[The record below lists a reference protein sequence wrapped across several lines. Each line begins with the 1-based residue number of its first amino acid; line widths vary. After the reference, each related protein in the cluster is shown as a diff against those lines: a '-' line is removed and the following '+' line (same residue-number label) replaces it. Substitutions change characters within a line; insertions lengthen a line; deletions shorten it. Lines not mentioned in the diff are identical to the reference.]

1 MFTPE
6 SQPTSVPSEGIT
18 PAITL
23 TKLQRP
29 RVGHRLVARPRLQQK
44 LDAAQSLTLVL
55 APAGGGKTTLLS
67 TWLETCNL
75 PHAWLSLDERDND
88 LGLFA
93 TYLISALRTLFPVVD
108 NSLAVV
114 SRATLPPP
122 STIARTLLNDL
133 AAVEQDFV
141 LVLDDYQV
149 IHNQK
154 IHDLITAILLHPP
167 RTLRLFIA
175 ARQDPPLPLAALR
188 ARGDVTELRKADL
201 WFTPEET
208 RRFLV
213 ESMQMALDER
223 AITVLTDNIRG
234 WPVGLRLAALY
245 LRQQPAAML
254 AADTLGNSRYIMDY
268 MAAEVL
274 SHLPI
279 AIQEFLIKA
288 SFLDPL
294 CGPLCEAV
302 TSIPEKM
309 ASGQPIL
316 EWLEQ
321 TDIFLT
327 LVDDRQRW
335 YHLHGL
341 FRQFL
346 NARLEQLHSP
356 TEIAALHLRASAWYA
371 ANGDLDAAL
380 QHAVAAGDMAA
391 AAQIVAQHRHALMNQ
406 SQWQRLQ
413 HWIHLFPRAVIDEQ
427 PDLLL
432 CEVAL
437 KVVQQQIGEMPA
449 LLERVEA
456 LLARN
461 PDEPNEA
468 LWGEVE
474 SRRSALCYWS
484 GDWARSL
491 SIGLSALKKIP
502 ADWWYLRAYLRVF
515 LGASFQVSGD
525 LPQAYAA
532 IYASDEP
539 EQGRDY
545 QMLLV
550 SWACFVH
557 WIAADLS
564 GMARA
569 ARRVLV
575 ATDLSDFADSVNWSR
590 FHLGMYYYQ
599 CNDLQAAERLLL
611 PLVRRPYASDAPCFL
626 NSAVLLARIRQ
637 AQNRPEEARAIVD
650 AMLSLALEMGDGAIL
665 SDARAFEAEL
675 ALRQGRL
682 AEAGDWAALSRTF
695 QPVPMPYAFV
705 PYDVQ
710 ALIRLAQDT
719 PASRQQ
725 ARELLSQMND
735 YTSAIHSTTIR
746 IRVLALQALLYSAEG
761 DEPQALAAL
770 EQSITLAEPG
780 GFLRLFVDLGTA
792 LQPLLRKLAHQ
803 GVAPAYINEILAAF
817 GPDEASPAAAQ
828 PLTAEPV
835 PTPPG
840 STLLTH
846 RELDVLQLLAAR
858 RTDKEIADALVISPR
873 TVSSHIDHLGD
884 KLGVRG
890 RRAIV
895 EAARA
900 QGFLT

>member
-1 MFTPE
+1 MFTAE
-6 SQPTSVPSEGIT
+6 SQQTSVPSEGIT

-29 RVGHRLVARPRLQQK
+29 RVGHHLVARPRLQEQ

-75 PHAWLSLDERDND
+75 PHAWLSLDEHDND

-93 TYLISALRTLFPVVD
+93 TYLIRALRTLFPVVD
-108 NSLAVV
+108 NTLAVV
-114 SRATLPPP
+114 SRATLPSPG
-122 STIARTLLNDL
+122 TIARTLLNDL

-149 IHNQK
+149 IHNQA
-154 IHDLITAILLHPP
+154 IHDLITDILLHPP

-213 ESMQMALDER
+213 ESMQLALDER
-223 AITVLTDNIRG
+223 TIAVLTDNIRG

-245 LRQQPAAML
+245 LRQRPALML
-254 AADTLGNSRYIMDY
+254 AADTLGNRRYIMDY

-274 SHLPI
+274 AHLPM
-279 AIQEFLIKA
+279 AIQEFLIKT
-288 SFLDPL
+288 SLLDQL

-302 TSIPEKM
+302 TGISEKM
-309 ASGQPIL
+309 ASGQSIL
-316 EWLEQ
+316 EWLEH
-321 TDIFLT
+321 TDLFVT
-327 LVDDRQRW
+327 PVDDRQRW
-335 YHLHGL
+335 YRFHAL

-346 NARLEQLHSP
+346 YARLEQMHSP

-371 ANGDLDAAL
+371 ANGDLDEAV
-380 QHAVAAGDMAA
+380 QHAVAAGDMVA

-432 CEVAL
+432 SEVAL
-437 KVVQQQIGEMPA
+437 KVVRQQIGEMPA

-461 PDEPNEA
+461 SSETSET

-474 SRRSALCYWS
+474 ARRSALCYWS
-484 GDWARSL
+484 GDLARSL
-491 SIGLSALKKIP
+491 SIGLPALEKIP
-502 ADWWYLRAYLRVF
+502 ADWWYLRAYLRLF
-515 LGASFQVSGD
+515 LGASFQASGD

-545 QMLLV
+545 QILLAA
-550 SWACFVH
+550 WACFLH
-557 WIAADLS
+557 WIAADLT

-575 ATDLSDFADSVNWSR
+575 TTDLVGFADAVNWSR

-599 CNDLQAAERLLL
+599 RNDLRAAEPLLL
-611 PLVRRPYASDAPCFL
+611 PLVERPHASDAPCFL
-626 NSAVLLARIRQ
+626 NGAMLLARIRQ

-650 AMLSLALEMGDGAIL
+650 AMVSLALEIGDGAIL
-665 SDARAFEAEL
+665 SDARAFQAEL

-682 AEAGDWAALSRTF
+682 AEASDWAAQSGSF
-695 QPVPMPYAFV
+695 QPVPLPYAFV

-710 ALIRLAQDT
+710 ALILLAQDT

-725 ARELLSQMND
+725 ARGLLSQMND
-735 YTSAIHSTTIR
+735 YFAAIHYTTNR
-746 IRVLALQALLYSAEG
+746 IRVLALQAMLYSAEG

-770 EQSITLAEPG
+770 EQAITLAEPG
-780 GFLRLFVDLGTA
+780 GFLRLFVELGTA
-792 LQPLLRKLAHQ
+792 LKPLLRKLAHQ
-803 GVAPAYINEILAAF
+803 GVTPAYINDILAAF
-817 GPDEASPAAAQ
+817 GPDEASLMVGQ
-828 PLTAEPV
+828 PLTTEPV
-835 PTPPG
+835 PTPAA

-846 RELDVLQLLAAR
+846 RELDVLQLLAR
-858 RTDKEIADALVISPR
+858 RCANKEIADALVISPR
-873 TVSSHIDHLGD
+873 TVASHIDHLGD

-895 EAARA
+895 EAAKV
-900 QGFLT
+900 QGLLT

>member
-1 MFTPE
+1 MFIPE

-18 PAITL
+18 PAISL
-23 TKLQRP
+23 TKLLQP
-29 RVGHRLVARPRLQQK
+29 RVGRRLVARPRLQEK

-88 LGLFA
+88 PGLFA
-93 TYLISALRTLFPVVD
+93 TYLVTALRTMFPVVD
-108 NSLAVV
+108 NTLAVV
-114 SRATLPPP
+114 SRANLPPP

-149 IHNQK
+149 IRNQT
-154 IHDLITAILLHPP
+154 IHDLITDILLHPP
-167 RTLRLFIA
+167 RTLRLVIA

-188 ARGDVTELRKADL
+188 ARGDVTELRKTDL

-213 ESMQMALDER
+213 ESMELALDER
-223 AITVLTDNIRG
+223 AIAVLTDNIRG

-254 AADTLGNSRYIMDY
+254 SADTLGKSRYIMDY
-268 MAAEVL
+268 LAAEVL
-274 SHLPI
+274 AHLPI
-279 AIQEFLIKA
+279 ATQEFLIKT
-288 SFLDPL
+288 SILDQL

-302 TSIPEKM
+302 TGIPEKM
-309 ASGQPIL
+309 ANGQPIL
-316 EWLEQ
+316 EWLERAE
-321 TDIFLT
+321 IFLT
-327 LVDDRQRW
+327 PVDDRQRW
-335 YHLHGL
+335 YRLHGL

-346 NARLEQLHSP
+346 NARLEQMHSP

-380 QHAVAAGDMAA
+380 QHALAAGDMAA
-391 AAQIVAQHRHALMNQ
+391 AAQIVAQHRHALMNH
-406 SQWQRLQ
+406 SQWQRLE
-413 HWIHLFPRAVIDEQ
+413 HWIHLFPRAVIDEN

-437 KVVQQQIGEMPA
+437 KVVRQQISEMPA
-449 LLERVEA
+449 LLDRVEA

-461 PDEPNEA
+461 SSEPNEA

-474 SRRSALCYWS
+474 ARRSALCYWS

-502 ADWWYLRAYLRVF
+502 ADWWYLRGYLRVF

-550 SWACFVH
+550 GLACFMH
-557 WIAADLS
+557 WIAADLA

-569 ARRVLV
+569 ARRVLTT
-575 ATDLSDFADSVNWSR
+575 TDLSDFADSVNWSR
-590 FHLGMYYYQ
+590 FFLGMYYYQ
-599 CNDLQAAERLLL
+599 CNDLRAAERLLL
-611 PLVRRPYASDAPCFL
+611 PLVSRPHASDAPCFL
-626 NSAVLLARIRQ
+626 NGAMLLARIRQ
-637 AQNRPEEARAIVD
+637 AQNRSEGAREIVD
-650 AMLSLALEMGDGAIL
+650 ALLSLALEIGDGAIL
-665 SDARAFEAEL
+665 SDARAFQAEL

-682 AEAGDWAALSRTF
+682 AEASAWAAQSGSF
-695 QPVPMPYAFV
+695 QPVPLPYAFV
-705 PYDVQ
+705 PHEVL
-710 ALIRLAQDT
+710 ALILLAQDT

-735 YTSAIHSTTIR
+735 YTSAIHYTTNR
-746 IRVLALQALLYSAEG
+746 IRVLALQAMLYSAEG

-770 EQSITLAEPG
+770 SDSIALAAPG
-780 GFLRLFVDLGTA
+780 GFLRLFVDLGPP
-792 LQPLLRKLAHQ
+792 LQPLLQQLARQ
-803 GVAPAYINEILAAF
+803 GVAPAYISEILAAF
-817 GPDEASPAAAQ
+817 GPDEASPVVGQ
-828 PLTAEPV
+828 PLSTDPV
-835 PTPPG
+835 PPPSG

-900 QGFLT
+900 QGFLA